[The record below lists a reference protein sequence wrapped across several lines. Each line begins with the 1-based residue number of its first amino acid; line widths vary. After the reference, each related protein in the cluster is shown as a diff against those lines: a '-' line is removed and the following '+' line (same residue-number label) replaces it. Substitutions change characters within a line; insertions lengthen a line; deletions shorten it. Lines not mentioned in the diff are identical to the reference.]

1 MIDIK
6 DITPGASYACRFRVV
21 TMLDETGNPAQLQIG
36 EAAQG
41 PGEYEGLGV
50 IRTRDLES
58 EMVIVVDTQTQH
70 EYTVSFEH
78 IWDIDTV
85 EWNDG

>member
-6 DITPGASYACRFRVV
+6 DITLGASYACRFRVV

-41 PGEYEGLGV
+41 LASMK
-50 IRTRDLES
+50 D
-58 EMVIVVDTQTQH
+58 
-70 EYTVSFEH
+70 
-78 IWDIDTV
+78 
-85 EWNDG
+85 